1 MNVNAITPGF
11 TPIVAPTAIQGAG
24 QSTAV
29 GGGLG
34 KTFGR
39 TMSDALDSVG
49 ALQNAAHA
57 SVESFMSGE
66 TEEIHK
72 VALDQQR
79 AALSL
84 DLFLQVRNKVVNA
97 YQEIMKM
104 QV

>member
-11 TPIVAPTAIQGAG
+11 TPIIAPTPIQGTG
-24 QSTAV
+24 QSAAA
-29 GGGLG
+29 GGG
-34 KTFGR
+34 FG
-39 TMSDALDSVG
+39 TAMADALDGVG

-57 SVESFMSGE
+57 SAESFMNGE

-72 VALDQQR
+72 VALDQQK

-84 DLFLQVRNKVVNA
+84 DLFLQVRNKVISA

>member
-1 MNVNAITPGF
+1 MNVNAISPVF
-11 TPIVAPTAIQGAG
+11 TPIVSPIPIQGTG
-24 QSTAV
+24 QSTSV
-29 GGGLG
+29 GGGFG
-34 KTFGR
+34 KT
-39 TMSDALDSVG
+39 MSEALESVG
-49 ALQNAAHA
+49 SLQNAAHA
-57 SVESFMSGE
+57 SAESFMSGE

>member
-1 MNVNAITPGF
+1 MNVNALSSGF
-11 TPIVAPTAIQGAG
+11 TPIVAPTHIQGTG
-24 QSTAV
+24 QSASV
-29 GGGLG
+29 SGGFG
-34 KTFGR
+34 KT
-39 TMSDALDSVG
+39 MSEALDSVG

-57 SVESFMSGE
+57 SAESFMNGE

-72 VALDQQR
+72 VALDQQK

>member
-1 MNVNAITPGF
+1 MNVNGITTGF
-11 TPIVAPTAIQGAG
+11 APIVPPTSIQGPG
-24 QSTAV
+24 QATGA
-29 GGGLG
+29 GGGFG
-34 KTFGR
+34 KTM
-39 TMSDALDSVG
+39 TDALESVG
-49 ALQNAAHA
+49 ALQNTAHA
-57 SVESFMSGE
+57 SAESFMNGE

-72 VALDQQR
+72 VALDQQK

>member
-1 MNVNAITPGF
+1 MNVNAVTPAF
-11 TPIVAPTAIQGAG
+11 TPIVAPTPIQGPGPSA
-24 QSTAV
+24 SS
-29 GGGLG
+29 GGGFA
-34 KTFGR
+34 K

-57 SVESFMSGE
+57 SAESFMSGE

-72 VALDQQR
+72 VALDQQK

>member
-1 MNVNAITPGF
+1 MNINAIASGI
-11 TPIVAPTAIQGAG
+11 TPIVAPNPIEGAG
-24 QSTAV
+24 KSAAAD
-29 GGGLG
+29 GG
-34 KTFGR
+34 FGQ
-39 TMSDALDSVG
+39 TISDALERVG

-57 SVESFMSGE
+57 SAESFMNGE

-72 VALDQQR
+72 VALDQQK

>member
-1 MNVNAITPGF
+1 MNVNAITPVF
-11 TPIVAPTAIQGAG
+11 TPIVAPTPIQGPG
-24 QSTAV
+24 QSTSV
-29 GGGLG
+29 GGGFL
-34 KTFGR
+34 R

-57 SVESFMSGE
+57 SAESFMHGE

-72 VALDQQR
+72 VALDQQK

>member
-1 MNVNAITPGF
+1 MNVNAITPAF
-11 TPIVAPTAIQGAG
+11 TPIIGPTLSQGTG
-24 QSTAV
+24 QSTSA
-29 GGGLG
+29 GDGFG
-34 KTFGR
+34 K
-39 TMSDALDSVG
+39 TMSDALEGVG

-72 VALDQQR
+72 VALDQQK
-79 AALSL
+79 AAISL
-84 DLFLQVRNKVVNA
+84 DLFLQVRNKVVGA